1 LSKLEDRIKKNIR
14 ESNLKGR
21 PEFEGYSPF
30 EMELILYNLF
40 GENSPVQINP
50 LPEQDY
56 LQIPLFNLIKY
67 LANLIRSEGEVKLTA
82 RGYLPPRVVK
92 ELYQQGFIFERAI
105 EMGIT
110 KLTTENDSLTV
121 QLTRILLEMGGI
133 IKKRNNK
140 LSLTKQ
146 GRGMLQKDNHDLFPH
161 LFETACKKFSWAY
174 FDAFDDEYIGQLGF
188 GFSLILLNN
197 YGHEKRQESFY
208 AEKYFT
214 AFPTF
219 LEHQNS
225 PEMRTSDDHTAFV
238 YSVRTFER
246 FLAYFNLVSLKN
258 EKVFWGEQQ
267 VQTTPLF
274 TKLIKIIPPMGP
286 I

>member
-1 LSKLEDRIKKNIR
+1 MRDQIEPLFQEL
-14 ESNLKGR
+14 NLMGI
-21 PEFEGYSPF
+21 PDFEGYSAF
-30 EMELILYNLF
+30 EMGLIIDDLF
-40 GENSPVQINP
+40 GDNCPVQLNP
-50 LPEQDY
+50 LPEADY
-56 LQIPLFNLIKY
+56 QQIPLLSLYKY
-67 LANLIRSEGEVKLTA
+67 LATCIRSEGEMKLTA

-92 ELYQQGFIFERAI
+92 DVYGQGFIPEYPL
-105 EMGIT
+105 ESGIT

-121 QLTRILLEMGGI
+121 QLVRILLEMGGI

-146 GRGMLQKDNHDLFPH
+146 GESILQKDDHSLFPH

-174 FDAFDDEYIGQLGF
+174 FDVFNDEYIGQLGF

-197 YGHEKRQESFY
+197 YGHEIRQEAFY

-246 FLAYFNLVSLKN
+246 FLAYFNLITLKN
-258 EKVFWGEQQ
+258 EKVFWGEQE

-274 TKLIKIIPPMGP
+274 TRLIKIIPPMNP
-286 I
+286 R